1 MVLIVATAVAGYALL
16 RFIPESLLQLLIGT
30 LLLIFGLQWL
40 RKAILRSAGRKALHD
55 EAAIY
60 AAEAAAGRAA
70 AARSFLGLDWFAF
83 VVSFK
88 GVLLEGLEVVF
99 IVLTFGLS
107 AGDLPLAALGALL
120 AVVPVA
126 ILAFL
131 VRGPAVT
138 GAREPHQDRRRAA
151 AQHVRD
157 VLVDR
162 GAGPV
167 RGRPGESRV
176 AVRRRQSGHHPGRL
190 DRDRPDPHR
199 AAARSRR
206 GRGAGRRGRRG
217 VRFVEAFLRFWYE
230 FIVGDD
236 WRIAAGVVAVL
247 GVGAIVVGSGVTW
260 TGLAVGLFVALVVVF
275 ALPMVVGA
283 RRPGR

>member
-1 MVLIVATAVAGYALL
+1 MEIVETFTILLAMGLTRGWRSTIAGALTALVVLIVATAVAGYALL

-131 VRGPAVT
+131 VRGP
-138 GAREPHQDRRRAA
+138 
-151 AQHVRD
+151 
-157 VLVDR
+157 L
-162 GAGPV
+162 
-167 RGRPGESRV
+167 SRV
-176 AVRRRQSGHHPGRL
+176 P
-190 DRDRPDPHR
+190 
-199 AAARSRR
+199 
-206 GRGAGRRGRRG
+206 
-217 VRFVEAFLRFWYE
+217 EN
-230 FIVGDD
+230 
-236 WRIAAGVVAVL
+236 RIK
-247 GVGAIVVGSGVTW
+247 IVVGLLLSTFGTFW
-260 TGLAVGLFVALVVVF
+260 SIEGLGLFAGDQASLEWPFGDGSLAIILVGWIVTARILIVLLRGRDVAE
-275 ALPMVVGA
+275 APVGA
-283 RRPGR
+283 GGAG